1 MAKIKL
7 EYLAEKGNH
16 GPRELED
23 GRGPGRLQQP
33 VDLPESAGRAVQI
46 SQAKGDCY
54 RVELV
59 VAKGSRERV
68 ALGDEDWEL
77 GAQRLVSANNQHGM
91 AKIHRPDCR
100 RTGHLYR

>member
-7 EYLAEKGNH
+7 EYLAEKGND

-23 GRGPGRLQQP
+23 GHSPGGLQQP
-33 VDLPESAGRAVQI
+33 VDLLEPAGRAVQI
-46 SQAKGDCY
+46 SQAKSDRN

-59 VAKGSRERV
+59 VGKGRRERV

-91 AKIHRPDCR
+91 AKIHRPDR
-100 RTGHLYR
+100 SEEH